1 MDVSL
6 KRQAPGTYLTSTTRS
21 VQVYVFSPEQWSIW
35 WTPELV
41 VTLRR
46 LLHRPYLQLQLCKE
60 IRISKSY
67 AMMMRNLTKRQKN
80 LKILKL
86 MNFKTNAI
94 RNPESGLNLRL
105 HLLRVGQENLLHWS
119 KSKRKVQ

>member
-67 AMMMRNLTKRQKN
+67 AILIRNLTKRQK
-80 LKILKL
+80 KI
-86 MNFKTNAI
+86 
-94 RNPESGLNLRL
+94 
-105 HLLRVGQENLLHWS
+105 ENTE
-119 KSKRKVQ
+119 VDEF